1 MAGGLHCGQ
10 GMEAFSPVV
19 EPPFC
24 PYVACEFH
32 RNPVGWRYVRA
43 GTHERKHPPKV
54 VQRFQCL
61 ACERTFS
68 TQTFRLGYW
77 CRRQDLFEPVFQ
89 AAMAC
94 SGLRQMC
101 RQLSL
106 TRVTVACRIE
116 RLGRHCLLLNEM
128 LRPKQAPPE
137 PLVLDG
143 FETFEYSQFAPM
155 HLNLLVGRKSLLV
168 YGFTE
173 SELRRKGRMT
183 PWQARTRDK
192 LEGKFGKPDPKAV
205 QVGVERLLRATLP
218 EGADVELHSDEH
230 PAYVRAIRS
239 LAGSLRIRH
248 HRTPSTARRTVR
260 NPLFAVNLTDLLLRH
275 GSSNHKRETIA
286 FSKRRQA
293 VVDRASIFVTWRNL
307 LKSRSEKAQDDPPA
321 VTAGIVTARPTLA
334 QLLARR
340 LFPSLVPLPIP
351 LETYYQ
357 RRVFTRYLARQRV
370 HALKFAY

>member
-1 MAGGLHCGQ
+1 
-10 GMEAFSPVV
+10 MEHFSPVT

-24 PYVACEFH
+24 PYVACQFH

-68 TQTFRLGYW
+68 TQTFKLGYW

-89 AAMAC
+89 ASMAC
-94 SGLRQMC
+94 AGLRQIC

-128 LRPKQAPPE
+128 LRPKRAPTE
-137 PLVLDG
+137 PVVLDG
-143 FETFEYSQFAPM
+143 FETFEHSQFAPM
-155 HLNLLVGRKSLLV
+155 HLNLLVGGHSLLV

-183 PWQARTRDK
+183 ARQARRRDK
-192 LEGKFGKPDPKAV
+192 LEEKFGRPDPKAIE
-205 QVGVERLLRATLP
+205 VGVERLLRATLP
-218 EGADVELHSDEH
+218 EDADIVLHSDEH
-230 PAYVRAIRS
+230 PAYVRAIS
-239 LAGSLRIRH
+239 KLPTSFRIRH
-248 HRTPSTARRTVR
+248 HRTPSTAPRTVH
-260 NPLFAVNLTDLLLRH
+260 NPLFGVNLTDLLLRH

-307 LKSRSEKAQDDPPA
+307 LKSRSEKAQDDPPG
-321 VTAGIVTARPTLA
+321 VTVGIVAVRPTLA

-340 LFPSLVPLPIP
+340 LFPSHVALPVP